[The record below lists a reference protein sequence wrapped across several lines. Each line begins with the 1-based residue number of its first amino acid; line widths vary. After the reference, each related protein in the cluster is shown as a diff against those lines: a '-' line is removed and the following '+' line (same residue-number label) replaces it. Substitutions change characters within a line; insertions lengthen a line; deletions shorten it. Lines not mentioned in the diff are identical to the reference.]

1 MGGQNERTEMNR
13 TEGGKIQFVLDSR
26 NKAGSIISDKFSQH
40 VLAGLEKEEILVD
53 IGCFSFSLLPSNLH
67 LISYSGL
74 GYIQGVSGQHDNFQI
89 QTLVTGYRLLVEDAP
104 RAPRV
109 SSDRKTRNR

>member
-1 MGGQNERTEMNR
+1 MSGQDERTAVNR

-26 NKAGSIISDKFSQH
+26 SKAGPIIPDQCSQH
-40 VLAGLEKEEILVD
+40 VLTGLEKEEVLID

-89 QTLVTGYRLLVEDAP
+89 QAASLGELAEAFMMKGQEKGNLVGLL
-104 RAPRV
+104 
-109 SSDRKTRNR
+109 